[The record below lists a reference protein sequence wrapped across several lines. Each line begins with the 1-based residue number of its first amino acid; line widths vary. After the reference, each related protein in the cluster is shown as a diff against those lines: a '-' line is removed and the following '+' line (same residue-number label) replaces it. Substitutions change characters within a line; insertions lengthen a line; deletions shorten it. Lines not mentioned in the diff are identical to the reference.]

1 MENAKCRNSHFAFS
15 ISHFSLP
22 AAWKLNPPMSTPSP
36 LTDLSEIVQRCDEVL
51 AHAWMV
57 RTFIKHGEEI
67 DDYPELMGIVRSV
80 FDISRALETRQD
92 DPVGYV
98 RMLNKKIGK
107 LRKAAEEFAVDAL
120 KASTHTNFQQA
131 VKSMNVCVREL
142 LALSARGQELLAA
155 LPTASMA
162 GLGEEPDEP

>member
-1 MENAKCRNSHFAFS
+1 MTNFS
-15 ISHFSLP
+15 PI
-22 AAWKLNPPMSTPSP
+22 
-36 LTDLSEIVQRCDEVL
+36 TDLSEIVRRCDEVL

-80 FDISRALETRQD
+80 FDISRALETRQS

-107 LRKAAEEFAVDAL
+107 LRKAAEEFAIDAL

-142 LALSARGQELLAA
+142 QALSARGQELLAA
-155 LPTASMA
+155 LPSSAIASSD
-162 GLGEEPDEP
+162 DEDDDQDSSS

>member
-1 MENAKCRNSHFAFS
+1 MNDSSS
-15 ISHFSLP
+15 IT
-22 AAWKLNPPMSTPSP
+22 N
-36 LTDLSEIVQRCDEVL
+36 LTDIVQRCDEVL

-80 FDISRALETRQD
+80 FDISRALETRQS

-98 RMLNKKIGK
+98 KMLNKKVGK

-131 VKSMNVCVREL
+131 VKSMNVCAREL
-142 LALSARGQELLAA
+142 QSLSARGQALLAT
-155 LPTASMA
+155 LPPTALANS
-162 GLGEEPDEP
+162 EDESDEA

>member
-1 MENAKCRNSHFAFS
+1 MTD
-15 ISHFSLP
+15 
-22 AAWKLNPPMSTPSP
+22 AAQIN
-36 LTDLSEIVQRCDEVL
+36 DLSDIIHRCDEVL

-80 FDISRALETRQD
+80 FDISRALETRLG

-98 RMLNKKIGK
+98 RMLNKKVGK
-107 LRKAAEEFAVDAL
+107 LRKAAELFAVDAL

-142 LALSARGQELLAA
+142 LALSARGQELLAV
-155 LPTASMA
+155 LPPTALASSDIED
-162 GLGEEPDEP
+162 GDE

>member
-1 MENAKCRNSHFAFS
+1 
-15 ISHFSLP
+15 
-22 AAWKLNPPMSTPSP
+22 
-36 LTDLSEIVQRCDEVL
+36 
-51 AHAWMV
+51 V
-57 RTFIKHGEEI
+57 RTCIKHGEEI

-98 RMLNKKIGK
+98 KMLNKKVGK

-142 LALSARGQELLAA
+142 QLLSARGQELLSA
-155 LPTASMA
+155 LPPTPMTNSS
-162 GLGEEPDEP
+162 DEDDEA

>member
-1 MENAKCRNSHFAFS
+1 MRNEECQR
-15 ISHFSLP
+15 
-22 AAWKLNPPMSTPSP
+22 
-36 LTDLSEIVQRCDEVL
+36 TDLSEIVQRCDELL

-80 FDISRALETRQD
+80 FDISRALETRQA
-92 DPVGYV
+92 DPAGYV
-98 RMLNKKIGK
+98 RMLNKKVGK
-107 LRKAAEEFAVDAL
+107 LRKAAEQFAVDAL

-142 LALSARGQELLAA
+142 LALSARGQEMLAV
-155 LPTASMA
+155 LPPAAISNSN
-162 GLGEEPDEP
+162 DEDDES

>member
-1 MENAKCRNSHFAFS
+1 M
-15 ISHFSLP
+15 LP
-22 AAWKLNPPMSTPSP
+22 LTPI
-36 LTDLSEIVQRCDEVL
+36 TDLSDIVRRCDEVL

-80 FDISRALETRQD
+80 FDISRALETRQA

-98 RMLNKKIGK
+98 RMLHKKVGK
-107 LRKAAEEFAVDAL
+107 LRKAAEQFAVDAL

-131 VKSMNVCVREL
+131 VKSMTVCVREL
-142 LALSARGQELLAA
+142 QELSARGQELLAT
-155 LPTASMA
+155 LPPTTIANS
-162 GLGEEPDEP
+162 EVEDDE

>member
-1 MENAKCRNSHFAFS
+1 MTDS
-15 ISHFSLP
+15 
-22 AAWKLNPPMSTPSP
+22 SP
-36 LTDLSEIVQRCDEVL
+36 IINLSDIVRRCDELL

-80 FDISRALETRQD
+80 FDISRALETRQA

-98 RMLNKKIGK
+98 RMLNKKVGK
-107 LRKAAEEFAVDAL
+107 LRKASEQFAVDAL

-131 VKSMNVCVREL
+131 VRSMNVCVRVADAVSSRPEI
-142 LALSARGQELLAA
+142 
-155 LPTASMA
+155 A
-162 GLGEEPDEP
+162 GRVATDSDHKFNGRRR

>member
-1 MENAKCRNSHFAFS
+1 MTDSSQITA
-15 ISHFSLP
+15 
-22 AAWKLNPPMSTPSP
+22 
-36 LTDLSEIVQRCDEVL
+36 LTDIVDRCDEVL

-80 FDISRALETRQD
+80 FDISRALETRLG
-92 DPVGYV
+92 DPVGYM
-98 RMLNKKIGK
+98 RMLNKKVGK
-107 LRKAAEEFAVDAL
+107 LRKAAEQFAVDAL

-142 LALSARGQELLAA
+142 LALSARGQELLAV
-155 LPTASMA
+155 LPPVAIPTSNDDDDE
-162 GLGEEPDEP
+162 LGVAEPQTN

>member
-1 MENAKCRNSHFAFS
+1 MSAP
-15 ISHFSLP
+15 LP
-22 AAWKLNPPMSTPSP
+22 I
-36 LTDLSEIVQRCDEVL
+36 TDLSDIVQRCDEVL

-80 FDISRALETRQD
+80 FDISRALETRQS

-98 RMLNKKIGK
+98 KMLNKKVGK

-142 LALSARGQELLAA
+142 QSLSARGQELLAT
-155 LPTASMA
+155 LPPTALANS
-162 GLGEEPDEP
+162 GDENDEA

>member
-1 MENAKCRNSHFAFS
+1 MTDFS
-15 ISHFSLP
+15 PI
-22 AAWKLNPPMSTPSP
+22 TG
-36 LTDLSEIVQRCDEVL
+36 LSDVVQRCDEVL

-80 FDISRALETRQD
+80 FDISRALETRQAD
-92 DPVGYV
+92 AVGYV
-98 RMLNKKIGK
+98 RMLNKKVGK
-107 LRKAAEEFAVDAL
+107 LRKAAEQFAIDAS

-155 LPTASMA
+155 LPPTAIASST
-162 GLGEEPDEP
+162 EEEDES

>member
-1 MENAKCRNSHFAFS
+1 M
-15 ISHFSLP
+15 P
-22 AAWKLNPPMSTPSP
+22 TPSP
-36 LTDLSEIVQRCDEVL
+36 LSDLSHIVQRCDEVL

-80 FDISRALETRQD
+80 FDISRALETRQS

-98 RMLNKKIGK
+98 RMLHKKVGK
-107 LRKAAEEFAVDAL
+107 LRKAADEFAVEAL

-142 LALSARGQELLAA
+142 QSLSARAQELLTG
-155 LPTASMA
+155 LPSGLLATSEGEDESLRASQDPIT
-162 GLGEEPDEP
+162 E

>member
-1 MENAKCRNSHFAFS
+1 M
-15 ISHFSLP
+15 
-22 AAWKLNPPMSTPSP
+22 TDTSP
-36 LTDLSEIVQRCDEVL
+36 INDLSEIVSRSDEVL

-80 FDISRALETRQD
+80 FDISRALETRLS

-107 LRKAAEEFAVDAL
+107 LRKAAEQFAVDAL

-142 LALSARGQELLAA
+142 QLLSERGQKLLAE
-155 LPTASMA
+155 LPPSVTVASDV
-162 GLGEEPDEP
+162 EEDEQSHEQ

>member
-1 MENAKCRNSHFAFS
+1 MTD
-15 ISHFSLP
+15 
-22 AAWKLNPPMSTPSP
+22 STPI
-36 LTDLSEIVQRCDEVL
+36 TDLSDIVRRCDELL

-80 FDISRALETRQD
+80 FDISRALETRQAD
-92 DPVGYV
+92 AVGYV
-98 RMLNKKIGK
+98 RMLNKKVGK
-107 LRKAAEEFAVDAL
+107 LRKAAEQFAIDAS

-155 LPTASMA
+155 LPPTAIASST
-162 GLGEEPDEP
+162 EEEDES

>member
-1 MENAKCRNSHFAFS
+1 MTDSPNSYDAG
-15 ISHFSLP
+15 LP
-22 AAWKLNPPMSTPSP
+22 NE
-36 LTDLSEIVQRCDEVL
+36 LTDIVNRCDEVL

-67 DDYPELMGIVRSV
+67 DEYPELMTIVRSV

-92 DPVGYV
+92 DPVGYLK
-98 RMLNKKIGK
+98 MLQKKVGK
-107 LRKAAEEFAVDAL
+107 LRKAAEQFAVDAL

-142 LALSARGQELLAA
+142 QILSQRGQELLANLTIA
-155 LPTASMA
+155 VSSDNDVDSVDA
-162 GLGEEPDEP
+162 DEK

>member
-1 MENAKCRNSHFAFS
+1 MTD
-15 ISHFSLP
+15 
-22 AAWKLNPPMSTPSP
+22 STPI
-36 LTDLSEIVQRCDEVL
+36 TDLSDIVRRCDELL

-67 DDYPELMGIVRSV
+67 DDYPELMEIVRSV
-80 FDISRALETRQD
+80 FDISRALETRQA

-98 RMLNKKIGK
+98 RMLNKKVGK
-107 LRKAAEEFAVDAL
+107 LRKAAEDFAVDAL

-142 LALSARGQELLAA
+142 QALSARGLELLVG
-155 LPTASMA
+155 LPPTAIASA
-162 GLGEEPDEP
+162 EDEEDEA

>member
-1 MENAKCRNSHFAFS
+1 MNDSALITELS
-15 ISHFSLP
+15 
-22 AAWKLNPPMSTPSP
+22 
-36 LTDLSEIVQRCDEVL
+36 DLVRRCDEVL

-67 DDYPELMGIVRSV
+67 DDYPELMGIVRAV
-80 FDISRALETRQD
+80 FDLSRALETRQS

-98 RMLNKKIGK
+98 KMLSKKVGK
-107 LRKAAEEFAVDAL
+107 FRKAAEQFAIDAL

-142 LALSARGQELLAA
+142 QELSARGRELVASLPITATNQE
-155 LPTASMA
+155 
-162 GLGEEPDEP
+162 DEIDGDETTS

>member
-1 MENAKCRNSHFAFS
+1 MTDFS
-15 ISHFSLP
+15 QI
-22 AAWKLNPPMSTPSP
+22 
-36 LTDLSEIVQRCDEVL
+36 TDLSDIVHRCDEVL

-80 FDISRALETRQD
+80 FDVSRALETRQT

-107 LRKAAEEFAVDAL
+107 LRKATEQFAVDAL

-142 LALSARGQELLAA
+142 QSLSAHGQELLAA
-155 LPTASMA
+155 LPPTAVASSEDEA
-162 GLGEEPDEP
+162 DEGQPSLGQD